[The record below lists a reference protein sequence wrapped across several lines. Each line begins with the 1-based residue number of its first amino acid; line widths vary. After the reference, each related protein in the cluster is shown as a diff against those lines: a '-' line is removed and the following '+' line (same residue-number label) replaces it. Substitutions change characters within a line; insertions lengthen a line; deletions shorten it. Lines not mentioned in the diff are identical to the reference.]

1 MPLWYRDSMRNVL
14 VLLAIFFLAGPA
26 WAQQR
31 MLPEN
36 ARSGALK
43 AHEHPEVN
51 ISGRWY
57 RLAPGAR
64 IFDQRNMTI
73 LPTMLQ
79 DPGPVAFTVDAYGFV
94 TQLWLLTPQEAAA
107 LKPAK

>member
-1 MPLWYRDSMRNVL
+1 MRNAL
-14 VLLAIFFLAGPA
+14 VLLTIFFLAATA

-36 ARSGALK
+36 AKPGALQGYQY
-43 AHEHPEVN
+43 PEVN

-64 IFDQRNMTI
+64 LVDQRNMTV

-79 DPGPVAFTVDAYGFV
+79 NAGAVAYTLDAYGLV

-107 LKPAK
+107 LKPVRK

>member
-1 MPLWYRDSMRNVL
+1 MRNAL
-14 VLLAIFFLAGPA
+14 VLLAIFFASGIA

-36 ARSGALK
+36 VKPGALRGYQY
-43 AHEHPEVN
+43 PEVN

-57 RLAPGAR
+57 RLSPGAR
-64 IFDQRNMTI
+64 ILDQRNTAI
-73 LPTMLQ
+73 VPTMLQ
-79 DPGPVAFTVDAYGFV
+79 NAGPVAYTLDAYGLV

>member
-1 MPLWYRDSMRNVL
+1 MRNAL
-14 VLLAIFFLAGPA
+14 VLLAIFFVAGVA

-36 ARSGALK
+36 AKPGALRDYQY
-43 AHEHPEVN
+43 PEVN

-64 IFDQRNMTI
+64 ILDQRNMTI
-73 LPTMLQ
+73 LPAMLQ
-79 DPGPVAFTVDAYGFV
+79 NPGAVAYTLDAYGLV

-107 LKPAK
+107 LKPAKK